1 MEKKMSLRLSV
12 LLMVILVAAACNPQ
26 QPQQDSIRIA
36 AVGPTTGAQ
45 AEVGLDL
52 INGIRLAV
60 DERNSQGGVL
70 GKKIELVVFDDS
82 ADPKEAVSVAH
93 KITSDRSIVGVVG
106 HMNSGTTKPAT
117 PIYSEAGVPV
127 VMPVPT
133 NPEITKQGFSNLFR
147 IPPTDLDQ
155 GTDIARFALDRLG
168 KRRFAIIHD
177 STAYGQPLAEVVRKT
192 VQEGGG
198 QVVSFDGISEGDKDF
213 RGVLTKIRGANPDV
227 LFFGGIYN
235 EGGLIAKQA
244 RELGLNLPFLATD
257 GTYSD
262 KFVQI
267 AGAAA
272 EGAVM
277 SFIAPDEKT
286 NEATQSFAEKFRQK
300 YGGIKAF
307 APLGYDAANVLIAG
321 IQKAGK
327 LDKAA
332 VVAALHAPDFKY
344 AGITGDTRFESDGNN
359 SQRRVYFFEVKNG
372 KFAPVESSVSQLS
385 SASHQ

>member
-1 MEKKMSLRLSV
+1 MQNKRGFG
-12 LLMVILVAAACNPQ
+12 LLAIFLAVILGAAGCDQTQTQGNT
-26 QPQQDSIRIA
+26 IRIA
-36 AVGPTTGAQ
+36 AVAPTTGAQ
-45 AEVGLDL
+45 AEVGQDL

-60 DERNSQGGVL
+60 DEKNSQGGVL
-70 GKKIELVVFDDS
+70 GQKIDLVVFDDT

-93 KITSDRSIVGVVG
+93 KIASDSSIVGIVG

-117 PIYSEAGVPV
+117 PIYNEAGVPV

-133 NPEITKQGFSNLFR
+133 NPEITRQGFSNLFR

-155 GTDIARFALDRLG
+155 GTDIARFALDRG
-168 KRRFAIIHD
+168 KKRFAIIHD

-192 VQEGGG
+192 VQDAGA
-198 QVVSFDGISEGDKDF
+198 QIVAFDGISEGDKDF
-213 RGVLTKIRGANPDV
+213 RALLTKIRGANPDV

-244 RELGLNLPFLATD
+244 KELSLNVPFLAAD
-257 GTYSD
+257 GTFSD

-286 NEATQSFAEKFRQK
+286 NDATRSFAEKFRQK

-327 LDKAA
+327 PERSAI
-332 VVAALHAPDFKY
+332 VAALHSPDFKY
-344 AGITGDTRFESDGNN
+344 AGITGESRFESDGNN
-359 SQRRVYFFEVKNG
+359 SRRKVYFFEVKNG
-372 KFAPVESSVSQLS
+372 KFEPAQSSVL
-385 SASHQ
+385 